1 MMGSIIRE
9 GAAVCGLMTLL
20 AASVSGQPTINT
32 AEIMAQSVSLQCLNY
47 NPVRGVCVWLD
58 CSPFGCDLVVVPKI
72 RHYSPDLV
80 VSAYHNTGENPW
92 SETRPLIRAVQGSL
106 EGGVMAE
113 AIGPQHTNL
122 RFKNVDVFGNPI
134 AGALTTA
141 FAPSGLMCPSATQAF
156 VPYFISTLDTL
167 AWRFGIPES
176 FFPESLIPGQREIRG
191 VLGALGTWGSVF
203 PRSGFLVQAHDYKAA
218 AVTALRAANVVT
230 QPDQPHVYRPALA
243 EPRDGYWP
251 PGEVLEDDPETARWQ
266 MLHPEPESSCHIFAH
281 IDDLA
286 AGLVDPYAERISE
299 FGDYVWNLWRPYE
312 CCEAAGDILLFSID
326 F

>member
-1 MMGSIIRE
+1 MRLITTVR
-9 GAAVCGLMTLL
+9 AATCGVTALL
-20 AASVSGQPTINT
+20 ATSVSGQPTINT
-32 AEIMAQSVSLQCLNY
+32 AEIIARSASLQCLNY

-58 CSPFGCDLVVVPKI
+58 CDLLGCDLVAVPKI

-92 SETRPLIRAVQGSL
+92 VETQPLVKAVQSSL
-106 EGGVMAE
+106 EGGSMAE

-134 AGALTTA
+134 AGLLNTVL
-141 FAPSGLMCPSATQAF
+141 APSGLMCPSVTQPFA
-156 VPYFISTLDTL
+156 PHFISTLDTL

-176 FFPESLIPGQREIRG
+176 FFPDSLIPGRREVRG
-191 VLGALGTWGSVF
+191 ALGALGTWGSVY

-230 QPDQPHVYRPALA
+230 QADQPHVYAPALV

-251 PGEVLEDDPETARWQ
+251 PGEAIEDDAETAQWQ
-266 MLHPEPESSCHIFAH
+266 MLHPQPESSCHIFAH
-281 IDDLA
+281 INDLE

-299 FGDYVWNLWRPYE
+299 LGDYVWNLWRPYE